1 MIAPSTDAD
10 YIGFIPCTI
19 ISIIGFVIMQ
29 KTDPIKARADVI
41 AYEEFEREVE
51 AERLAK
57 LQQAYYLVYNEDNG
71 GGSNGKMGGFVDAM
85 INLNA
90 NRNFQA
96 YNATLSPLSLPL
108 T

>member
-1 MIAPSTDAD
+1 CSSFIGPLVNFIITMIAPSTDAD

-29 KTDPIKARADVI
+29 RTDPVKARADVI

-57 LQQAYYLVYNEDNG
+57 LQN
-71 GGSNGKMGGFVDAM
+71 
-85 INLNA
+85 
-90 NRNFQA
+90 
-96 YNATLSPLSLPL
+96 
-108 T
+108 